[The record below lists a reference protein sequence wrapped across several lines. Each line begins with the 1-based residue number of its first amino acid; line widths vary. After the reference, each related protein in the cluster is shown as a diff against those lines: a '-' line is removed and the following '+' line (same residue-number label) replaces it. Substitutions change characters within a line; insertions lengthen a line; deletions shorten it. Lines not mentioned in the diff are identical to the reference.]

1 MAMAATA
8 SRPAVAEYKE
18 YSAATRWVIMVAV
31 MLGTLM
37 EMIDSSIVN
46 VAIPTMR
53 GNLNATLEQISWVT
67 TGYILASV
75 IMLPLTGWLSTVFGR
90 RKYLAGSMALFT
102 LASVLCGASRSLGA
116 LVAFRILQGIGGAAL
131 MSTAQATM
139 MEIFPPAELGMV
151 QAVYGLG
158 IIVGPTL
165 GPTLGGW
172 IVDNASWPWIF
183 YINLP
188 IGILAT
194 IVTWTFMHDSRHKRV
209 LGRIDFLGIAVLA
222 IGLGC
227 LQLLLEKGPGE
238 NWFEANYIVWLA
250 VGAVLGIVAFVLWEL
265 RIKHPVVNL
274 RVLRHRSF
282 AAGVFF
288 GAVLGLGLYG
298 AMFALPVFLQG
309 VKRFSAMETGMV
321 MLPGALAAACMM
333 PVVGMLVSRVRPV
346 ILVGIGVVGMA
357 VTTYWLHTITQD
369 TGYWDL
375 FWPLVCRGACMGF
388 LFAPLSLATLLVL
401 HGRELPEGTALFN
414 LSRQLGGS
422 IGIAFIATF
431 VHHRADFHLS
441 RMLEHLSA
449 YNPTTWLMTQALQHG
464 LVQKGFSSSEAA
476 HGALQLLQMKAQ
488 LQASILAYEDVFV
501 LVAFLLIA
509 SLPLLLL
516 FNTKKGGLANQRA
529 HAPAIAE

>member
-1 MAMAATA
+1 MSAPATTLAA
-8 SRPAVAEYKE
+8 PVAEYKE
-18 YSAATRWVIMVAV
+18 YSNATRWLIMGAV

-102 LASVLCGASRSLGA
+102 LASVLCGASRTLGA
-116 LVAFRILQGIGGAAL
+116 LVTFRILQGIGGAAL

-151 QAVYGLG
+151 QAIYGLG
-158 IIVGPTL
+158 IIVGPTI

-188 IGILAT
+188 IGIVAT
-194 IVTWTFMHDSRHKRV
+194 LVTWTFMHDSRHKRV
-209 LGRIDFLGIAVLA
+209 LGKIDFLGIAVLA

-227 LQLLLEKGPGE
+227 LQMLLEKGPGE
-238 NWFEANYIVWLA
+238 NWFETNYVTWLA
-250 VGAVLGIVAFVLWEL
+250 VGAALGILAFIMWEL
-265 RIKHPVVNL
+265 RVEHPVVNL

-282 AAGVFF
+282 AAGVIF

-309 VKRFSAMETGMV
+309 VKHFSAMESGMV

-333 PVVGMLVSRVRPV
+333 PIVGMLVSRVRPV
-346 ILVGIGVVGMA
+346 FLVGVGVLGMA
-357 VTTYWLHTITQD
+357 LTTYWLHTITGD

-375 FWPLVCRGACMGF
+375 FWPLICRGACMGF

-401 HGRELPEGTALFN
+401 KGHELPEGTALFN

-422 IGIAFIATF
+422 IGIAIIATF
-431 VHHRADFHLS
+431 VHHRIDFHLA

-449 YNPTTWLMTQALQHG
+449 YSPTTWLMNQALQQG
-464 LVQKGFSSSEAA
+464 LVMKGLPPAVAA
-476 HGALQLLQMKAQ
+476 QGALQILQMKAQ

-501 LVAFLLIA
+501 LVAFVLLA
-509 SLPLLLL
+509 SLPLLFL
-516 FNTKKGGLANQRA
+516 FNTKKGGLSNQQSTV
-529 HAPAIAE
+529 PALTE